1 MEDQPPRRHEDR
13 DQTLPAPL
21 AADRRPDPGAAPGA
35 EWRDPLT
42 RQPLPLARFAA
53 AANRLVERGKGEGL
67 PQHVMV
73 AEARDL
79 ARIAG
84 KAGDEQHREV
94 GPEIG
99 RASCRERVC
108 QYV

>member
-1 MEDQPPRRHEDR
+1 MEYKRPLRREGR
-13 DQTLPAPL
+13 DQTLAAPL

-35 EWRDPLT
+35 ECRDPLT

-84 KAGDEQHREV
+84 KAGDEQHRE
-94 GPEIG
+94 IG
-99 RASCRERVC
+99 RAHV
-108 QYV
+108 